1 MMPGRYI
8 TLVVFSLREWIL
20 CVWCGIVQGGV
31 FFFWAGDCDC
41 DEELASTVC
50 FGGFPAMDCLYDGV
64 VYHVFSR
71 TTQVID
77 TGKNWRIEHFEYRN
91 DGYLFGEFKV
101 LFYYGLFRQNFGTK
115 NRRDECRFEDC
126 LRWEGSS

>member
-1 MMPGRYI
+1 MC
-8 TLVVFSLREWIL
+8 VVWD
-20 CVWCGIVQGGV
+20 CAGGSV
-31 FFFWAGDCDC
+31 FFGLVIAIVMKSWF
-41 DEELASTVC
+41 LQMC

-71 TTQVID
+71 TTRVID